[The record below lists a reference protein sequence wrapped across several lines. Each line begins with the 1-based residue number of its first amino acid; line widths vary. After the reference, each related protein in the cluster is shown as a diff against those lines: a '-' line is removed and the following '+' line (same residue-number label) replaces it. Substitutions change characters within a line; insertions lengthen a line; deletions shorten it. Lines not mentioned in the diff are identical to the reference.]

1 MASCRAK
8 IRWERPRKGENKK
21 KIVLMS
27 SYLNCNR
34 EFQKNSKKFQKIKKT
49 PLRLLFKPKQVGKG
63 RERETIKKIV
73 PMSSYKTDNRK
84 LKKKQ
89 QKN

>member
-27 SYLNCNR
+27 SYPTCNR
-34 EFQKNSKKFQKIKKT
+34 EFQKYSKKFKKHYYGFFSSQN
-49 PLRLLFKPKQVGKG
+49 RLGIAEK
-63 RERETIKKIV
+63 ERK
-73 PMSSYKTDNRK
+73 
-84 LKKKQ
+84 
-89 QKN
+89 